1 METLQEILLLL
12 LTIGGLVLVG
22 VLISVLVSMRKTL
35 ETMGSDIRRLSDE
48 TIPVLGQIKETIEQT
63 GEALTVIT
71 ENREK
76 FAAAADNVRKVTDN
90 IYRLESLLQEQ
101 IEPSVVGLARR
112 LAGLR
117 RGIDTF
123 LAQWRQGR

>member
-48 TIPVLGQIKETIEQT
+48 TIPILGQIKETIEQT

-76 FAAAADNVRKVTDN
+76 FAAAAENVRKVTDN

-112 LAGLR
+112 LSGLR

>member
-1 METLQEILLLL
+1 MDTLQDILLLL
-12 LTIGGLVLVG
+12 LLIGGLALVG
-22 VLISVLVSMRKTL
+22 VLISVLLSVRKTL
-35 ETMGSDIRRLSDE
+35 ETIASDIRRLSDE
-48 TIPVLGQIKETIEQT
+48 TMPVLGSIQETVERT

-71 ENREK
+71 ENRENI
-76 FAAAADNVRKVTDN
+76 AAATRNVRKVTEN
-90 IYRLESLLQEQ
+90 IYRLENLLQEQ
-101 IEPSVVGLARR
+101 VEPGVAGLARR

>member
-1 METLQEILLLL
+1 METIQDILLLL
-12 LTIGGLVLVG
+12 LLIGGLVLVG
-22 VLISVLVSMRKTL
+22 VLISVLLSMRRTI
-35 ETMGSDIRRLSDE
+35 ETIGSDIRRLSDE
-48 TIPVLGQIKETIEQT
+48 TVPVLGKIQETVEQT

-71 ENREK
+71 ENRATL
-76 FAAAADNVRKVTDN
+76 AAAAENVRKVTEN
-90 IYRLESLLQEQ
+90 IYRLENLLQEQ
-101 IEPSVVGLARR
+101 VEPGVAGLARR

>member
-12 LTIGGLVLVG
+12 LTIGGLVLV
-22 VLISVLVSMRKTL
+22 VMLITVLVSMRKALQTI
-35 ETMGSDIRRLSDE
+35 GSDIRKLSDQSMPILE
-48 TIPVLGQIKETIEQT
+48 QVKVTIEQT

-71 ENREK
+71 DNRETL
-76 FAAAADNVRKVTDN
+76 AAAAENVRKVTEN
-90 IYRLESLLQEQ
+90 IYRLESILQDQ
-101 IEPSVVGLARR
+101 IEPSAIGLARR